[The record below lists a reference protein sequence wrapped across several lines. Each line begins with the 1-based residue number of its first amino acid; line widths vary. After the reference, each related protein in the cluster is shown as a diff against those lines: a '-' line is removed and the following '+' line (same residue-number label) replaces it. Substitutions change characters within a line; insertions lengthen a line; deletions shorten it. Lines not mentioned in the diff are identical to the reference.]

1 MIKSCTAIAAF
12 LCAAVATPAPGHGQV
27 FLASQPH
34 PDFTIGP
41 LFVVASVSPGQPN
54 VTVNLSWSL
63 TTGPITSKTD
73 MAQDLYLLWPAEI
86 AEATAPGTAESQL
99 VREVERRGLQV
110 VSSGRLVLRSRDR
123 LQLGTAALGE
133 PVSVTPSFVNFT
145 RPATQAGVVTYI
157 KIPWTPRLA
166 DPLSIV
172 TLVVPVRGLLAQKA
186 GTWLEDLFWGP
197 RQVLT
202 AGFGDLGP
210 PVLGLFALYY
220 ERRDRIVHLAKDYSL
235 IIANFGDSD
244 HLKIEEISPPSAV
257 RRQSRVRAGG
267 EVVALSLL
275 PSQDVATQSLRVQY
289 HYFTGRI
296 NWRPIVISA
305 VILLATNLGGVFML
319 STDLSRRIRRRR
331 RARRRFEA
339 AAATVIE
346 GVPSRESLVTLIP
359 VGTRYDE
366 VVARFGRPDEEH
378 ERVTHPGRRT
388 LLYRSANGTEHHEVA
403 IEIDDDRVR
412 EVTRITS
419 R

>member
-1 MIKSCTAIAAF
+1 MIKSCTAIAAL
-12 LCAAVATPAPGHGQV
+12 LCAAMAIPAPGHGQV

-34 PDFTIGP
+34 PEFTIGP
-41 LFVVASVSPGQPN
+41 LFVVASVNPGQSS

-63 TTGPITSKTD
+63 TTGPVTSKSD
-73 MAQDLYLLWPAEI
+73 IAQDLYLLWPAEI
-86 AEATAPGTAESQL
+86 TEATAPGAAEPQL

-133 PVSVTPSFVNFT
+133 PVAVTPSFVNFT
-145 RPATQAGVVTYI
+145 RPGTQAGVVTYI
-157 KIPWTPRLA
+157 KIPWTPALA
-166 DPLSIV
+166 DQLSIV
-172 TLVVPVRGLLAQKA
+172 TLVIPLRGLLAQKA

-220 ERRDRIVHLAKDYSL
+220 ERRDRIVHLARDYSL
-235 IIANFGDSD
+235 VIANFGDSD
-244 HLKIEEISPPSAV
+244 HLKIEEISPASAV

-267 EVVALSLL
+267 EVVALTLL
-275 PSQDVATQSLRVQY
+275 PSQDVASQSLRVQY

-305 VILLATNLGGVFML
+305 LILLATNLGGAFML
-319 STDLSRRIRRRR
+319 STEVHRRIRRRR
-331 RARRRFEA
+331 RSRRRYEA
-339 AAATVIE
+339 AAASTN
-346 GVPSRESLVTLIP
+346 GMPSREALVNLIP
-359 VGTRYDE
+359 IGTRYDE

-378 ERVTHPGRRT
+378 ERVTPPGRRT
-388 LLYRSANGTEHHEVA
+388 LLYRGGNGAEQHEVA
-403 IEIDDDRVR
+403 IEIHDDRVR
-412 EVTRITS
+412 EVTCITS

>member
-12 LCAAVATPAPGHGQV
+12 LCAAMAIPPPGHGQV

-34 PDFTIGP
+34 PEFTIGP
-41 LFVVASVSPGQPN
+41 LFVVASVSPGQPS

-63 TTGPITSKTD
+63 TTGPVTSKSD
-73 MAQDLYLLWPAEI
+73 IAQDLFLLWPAEI
-86 AEATAPGTAESQL
+86 AEATAPGAAEPQL

-110 VSSGRLVLRSRDR
+110 LSSGRLVLRSRDR

-133 PVSVTPSFVNFT
+133 AVAVSPSFVNFT
-145 RPATQAGVVTYI
+145 RPGTQAGVVTYI
-157 KIPWTPRLA
+157 KIPWTPALA

-172 TLVVPVRGLLAQKA
+172 TLVIPLRGLLAQKA

-210 PVLGLFALYY
+210 PVLGLFAIYY
-220 ERRDRIVHLAKDYSL
+220 ERRDRIVHLARDYSL
-235 IIANFGDSD
+235 VIANFGDSD
-244 HLKIEEISPPSAV
+244 HLKIEEISPASAV

-267 EVVALSLL
+267 EVVALTLL
-275 PSQDVATQSLRVQY
+275 PSQDVAAQSLRVQY

-305 VILLATNLGGVFML
+305 LILLATNLGGAFML
-319 STDLSRRIRRRR
+319 STELHRRIRRRR

-339 AAATVIE
+339 TIAPTN
-346 GVPSRESLVTLIP
+346 GVPSRESLVNLIP

-378 ERVTHPGRRT
+378 ERVTPPGRRT
-388 LLYRSANGTEHHEVA
+388 LLYRGGNGREHHEVA
-403 IEIDDDRVR
+403 IEMHDDRVR
-412 EVTRITS
+412 EVTCITS

>member
-1 MIKSCTAIAAF
+1 MIKSCTAIAAI
-12 LCAAVATPAPGHGQV
+12 LCAAMAVPAPGHAQV

-34 PDFTIGP
+34 PEFTIGP
-41 LFVVASVSPGQPN
+41 LFVVASVNQGQPS

-63 TTGPITSKTD
+63 TTGPVTSKAD
-73 MAQDLYLLWPAEI
+73 IAQDLYLLWPAEI
-86 AEATAPGTAESQL
+86 AAATAPGAAEPQL

-110 VSSGRLVLRSRDR
+110 TSSGRLVLRSRDR
-123 LQLGTAALGE
+123 LQLGTAAVGE
-133 PVSVTPSFVNFT
+133 PVAVSPSFVNFT

-157 KIPWTPRLA
+157 KIPWTPALA

-172 TLVVPVRGLLAQKA
+172 TLVIPLRGLLAQKA

-210 PVLGLFALYY
+210 PALGLFALYY
-220 ERRDRIVHLAKDYSL
+220 ERRDRIVHLARDYSL
-235 IIANFGDSD
+235 VIANFGDSD
-244 HLKIEEISPPSAV
+244 HLKIEEISPASAV

-267 EVVALSLL
+267 EVVALTLL
-275 PSQDVATQSLRVQY
+275 PSQDVASQSLRVQY

-305 VILLATNLGGVFML
+305 LILLATNLGGALML
-319 STDLSRRIRRRR
+319 STEVHRRIRRRR

-339 AAATVIE
+339 TIASPN
-346 GVPSRESLVTLIP
+346 GVPSRESLVNLIP

-366 VVARFGRPDEEH
+366 VVARFGRPDAEH
-378 ERVTHPGRRT
+378 ERVTPPGRRT
-388 LLYRSANGTEHHEVA
+388 LLYRGANGAEHHEVA
-403 IEIDDDRVR
+403 IEIHDDRVR
-412 EVTRITS
+412 EVTCITS

>member
-99 VREVERRGLQV
+99 LREVERRGLQV

-267 EVVALSLL
+267 EVVALTLL

>member
-1 MIKSCTAIAAF
+1 MLKSYTVVAALLCGIAA
-12 LCAAVATPAPGHGQV
+12 LPSPGHGQV
-27 FLASQPH
+27 FLASRPH
-34 PDFTIGP
+34 PDFMIGP
-41 LFVVASVSPGQPN
+41 LFIVANVSQGQPN

-63 TTGPITSKTD
+63 TTGPIASKMD
-73 MAQDLYLLWPAEI
+73 IEQDLYLLWPAEV
-86 AEATAPGTAESQL
+86 AEATAPGAADPHI
-99 VREVERRGLQV
+99 VREMERRGLSV
-110 VSSGRLVLRSRDR
+110 VSSGRLTLRSRDR
-123 LQLGTAALGE
+123 MQLGTAALGE

-145 RPATQAGVVTYI
+145 RPGTQAGAVSYI

-166 DPLSIV
+166 DQLSIV
-172 TLVVPVRGLLAQKA
+172 TLVLPLRGLMAQKA

-197 RQVLT
+197 RQVVT

-220 ERRDRIVHLAKDYSL
+220 ERRDRIVRLARDYSL

-244 HLKIEEISPPSAV
+244 HLKIEEISPATAV

-267 EVVALSLL
+267 EVVALTLL
-275 PSQDVATQSLRVQY
+275 PSQDVASQSLRVQY

-305 VILLATNLGGVFML
+305 VILLVTNFAGVLML
-319 STDLSRRIRRRR
+319 STDVSRRIRRRR

-339 AAATVIE
+339 TVALAT
-346 GVPSRESLVTLIP
+346 GGAPSRDSLITLIP
-359 VGTRYDE
+359 AGTRYDE

-378 ERVTHPGRRT
+378 ERITPPGRRT
-388 LLYRSANGTEHHEVA
+388 LVYRGGNGNEHHEVA
-403 IEIDDDRVR
+403 IEIYDDCVR
-412 EVTRITS
+412 EVTSITS